1 MYFVYFSKSSVYPT
15 YRKDLDFLME
25 TKKCTRLCSARFF
38 VQLFDLLQRPERR
51 GEGASK
57 RVMGVSCRKR
67 AGDRVTDIQN
77 DRARED

>member
-1 MYFVYFSKSSVYPT
+1 
-15 YRKDLDFLME
+15 ME
-25 TKKCTRLCSARFF
+25 TKKNARLCSARFS
-38 VQLFDLLQRPERR
+38 VQLFDLLQRTERR

-77 DRARED
+77 DRAREG